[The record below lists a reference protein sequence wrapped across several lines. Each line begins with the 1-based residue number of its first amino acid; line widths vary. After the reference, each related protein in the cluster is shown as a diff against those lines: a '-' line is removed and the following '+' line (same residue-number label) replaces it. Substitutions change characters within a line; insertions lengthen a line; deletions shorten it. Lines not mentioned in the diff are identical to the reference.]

1 MSIRKALASFLSHG
15 PTSRPW
21 RKRAGGGLSPGRR
34 PAQCRFELLEPRFV
48 LDSTV
53 VFNEIMYHPA
63 GASQSLEFIEL
74 YNQMAVDVDVSGWRF
89 TNGVEFTFAE
99 GTKVRGRGYAV
110 IAKDPAALF
119 AATGVTALGAYGGEL
134 SNSGE
139 QLALSD
145 RNSREMDVLTYSDGD
160 RWPVAPDGTGVSLA
174 KINKDGA
181 QRRWRIGPLA
191 FWSAVR
197 RARLT
202 STHCRSA
209 PRLSQSMK

>member
-1 MSIRKALASFLSHG
+1 MSIRKALASFRSQG

-99 GTKVRGRGYAV
+99 GTKVPGRGYAV

-181 QRRWRIGPLA
+181 SA
-191 FWSAVR
+191 AVENWS
-197 RARLT
+197 
-202 STHCRSA
+202 S
-209 PRLSQSMK
+209 